1 MAERATIERRKDSN
15 RIVLKKG
22 EWQRPNGTYDYRWT
36 DSKGKRHVVYAK
48 TLPELR
54 EKEKQIERDKLDRIR
69 PEARTATI
77 NDLYELWRQVKRGL
91 KDHTFQNYTYMYE
104 LHVKPDFGQN
114 LLRDVKKSDVKR
126 FYNML
131 ADQRKLKIATIDNI
145 HTVLHQVLNLAVED
159 EFIRTNPSDNV
170 LRELK
175 QSHSFL
181 TVKRTAL
188 TKAEEALFLD
198 FLRRNH
204 QYHHW
209 YPVFAVMDGT
219 GMRVGETTGLRWCD
233 VNFDTNMIDV
243 NHTLLYYNH
252 RDDKGCYFSVNTP
265 KTEAGRRTIPMSKV
279 VREAFLEE
287 REIQRELGIS
297 CKVSVDGYTDF
308 IFVNRFG
315 NVQHQGSLN
324 KALRRIMRDC
334 NDEILINEP
343 EDPVLLPRF
352 SCHTLRHTFTTRMV
366 ESGMNVKVVQDI
378 LGHADI
384 TTTMNIY
391 ADVTQ
396 ELKQAEFGTY
406 ESYMNAES

>member
-54 EKEKQIERDKLDRIR
+54 EKEKQIERDKFDRIR

-104 LHVKPDFGQN
+104 LHVKPDFGHKF
-114 LLRDVKKSDVKR
+114 LRDVKKSDVKR

-265 KTEAGRRTIPMSKV
+265 KTEAGRRTIPMSKM

-343 EDPVLLPRF
+343 EEPVLLPRF